1 MLTPFGRGVDP
12 CWQALLQ
19 NRSAVVPLERFAI
32 DAEAPAIASTIPD
45 LQYHGENSLVMQML
59 DRLLSAPTA
68 PVPSDARL
76 ILATIK
82 GEIDFLEKCIL
93 SGSGDAGESRL
104 DRLLARVRG
113 LCGVCDSG
121 LVISAAC
128 TSSLAAAGRG
138 AAMIRCGASDAVLVV
153 ACDAVSE
160 FIYSGF
166 SSLMALDKQPAR
178 PFDRSRV
185 GLSVGEAAAYLLI
198 MNRERAEQEG
208 REILGEIE
216 GWGMADDANHMTG
229 PSRQSEGL
237 ISAIDAALSSAR
249 CSADDIGCISA
260 HGTGTMYNDAMEL
273 GAFHAL
279 FGKTARPLYSIKGAV
294 GHTMGA
300 AGLLEII
307 IALKGLRER
316 LAPPTVNLVE
326 PDDAALGW
334 ASSQAQPIARG
345 KMTLLT
351 NAGFSGINMAL
362 VLGDGDRS

>member
-19 NRSAVVPLERFAI
+19 NRSAVAPLERFAF
-32 DAEAPAIASTIPD
+32 DSETPAIASTIPD
-45 LQYHGENSLVMQML
+45 LQYHGDCSLVMQML
-59 DRLLSAPTA
+59 GRLLTEPPAPIPA
-68 PVPSDARL
+68 DARL

-82 GEIDFLEKCIL
+82 GEIDYLEKSIL
-93 SGSGDAGESRL
+93 SGSPDAGESRL
-104 DRLLARVRG
+104 DRLLAKARD
-113 LCGVCDSG
+113 LCGVRDNG

-138 AAMIRCGASDAVLVV
+138 AAMIRSGASDAVLVV

-185 GLSVGEAAAYLLI
+185 GLSVGEAAACLLI
-198 MNRERAEQEG
+198 MSRERAEREG
-208 REILGEIE
+208 RAILGEIK

-229 PSRQSEGL
+229 PSRESEGL
-237 ISAIDAALSSAR
+237 ISAINGALSSAR
-249 CSADDIGCISA
+249 CTADDIGCISA
-260 HGTGTMYNDAMEL
+260 HGTGTIYNDAMEL

-279 FGKTARPLYSIKGAV
+279 FGEAARPLYSIKGAV

-307 IALKGLRER
+307 IALKGLKER

-326 PDDAALGW
+326 PDDGALGW
-334 ASSQAQPIARG
+334 VSAKAQPIAKG